1 MNGML
6 TPEVLV
12 LGGTGAVGQGVV
24 GALLEAGSP
33 VLVVGRDPGRL
44 AALHEQFAD
53 EPGLETLLGSLSD
66 DGSAR
71 VLAERIAHRPR
82 PLAAVIA
89 AMGGPYRRGRVTD
102 RNGDE
107 LLGAMQAD
115 LMPHVHA
122 VRHLLPLLQDNVHAR
137 RYVMIGSPANA
148 KPWAGYGETSI
159 TTAALRMYAQVVHQ
173 EAQASSGPAHCWSA
187 VAWSPCSTAA
197 ATTAPSSAA
206 TAVMPNCRAACC
218 TWTFLPCGAIPQ
230 ASLDLD
236 HG

>member
-1 MNGML
+1 MNGIL

-33 VLVVGRDPGRL
+33 VLVVGRDPRRL

-53 EPGLETLLGSLSD
+53 EPGLQTMLGSLSD
-66 DGSAR
+66 DSSAC
-71 VLAERIAHRPR
+71 VLAERVAQRPR

-89 AMGGPYRRGRVTD
+89 AMGGPYNRGRVVE
-102 RNGDE
+102 RGGDA
-107 LLGAMQAD
+107 LAAALQAD

-137 RYVMIGSPANA
+137 RYVMIGSPAGL

-173 EAQASSGPAHCWSA
+173 EAQAVGVRAQMLEVCSPGLHPGQRRQRLHRMAEFAAGRSPRGVPARW
-187 VAWSPCSTAA
+187 
-197 ATTAPSSAA
+197 
-206 TAVMPNCRAACC
+206 
-218 TWTFLPCGAIPQ
+218 LPRQPRDRPLRQ
-230 ASLDLD
+230 Q
-236 HG
+236 